1 MEINT
6 LANNCL
12 MCYFLVEGSF
22 GFQVER
28 KIGFSN
34 YLSHICKIYIII
46 NELDIGYIVD
56 NMDI

>member
-6 LANNCL
+6 LANNCFIF
-12 MCYFLVEGSF
+12 YFLLEGSF

-34 YLSHICKIYIII
+34 YLSHICKKYIMI
-46 NELDIGYIVD
+46 NELDFGYIVE
-56 NMDI
+56 NIEI